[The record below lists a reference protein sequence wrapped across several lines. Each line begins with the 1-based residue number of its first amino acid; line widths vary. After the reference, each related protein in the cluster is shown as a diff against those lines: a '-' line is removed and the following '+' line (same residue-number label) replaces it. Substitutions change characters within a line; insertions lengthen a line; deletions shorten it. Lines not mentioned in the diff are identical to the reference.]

1 MKRRHTTMLAASLFA
16 AFALSSCKHLKT
28 PEEMAQFEEH
38 RKTRDGEELK
48 LAYPE
53 LIKHADDEHGK
64 AKEAQDDKEPE
75 LLQHHGHLTWLWW
88 QSAKLRSEAV
98 ADGKAT
104 AEVEKENKQL
114 EKELAEAKKR
124 QKLAKATLDRMAQ
137 IIALEGKVSDS
148 AEVNQAKSA
157 INDALAALKEA
168 QAVDADVHAAA
179 TFSAAEAKLK
189 LATDALG
196 KNKPKD
202 AQSYAIDAKAGA
214 EAAKNEAA
222 PKFASTEA
230 DQAKLARQKALF
242 DAVSGIS
249 GVSASMVAG
258 GVQVAIVEAF
268 SSSSGS
274 VNIVPMMEATF
285 VKIAEVQK
293 QYSDYALVIEGHT
306 DSKGNKSK
314 NLQLSDSRAKS
325 VMAFLAAQGVPP
337 DKMSA
342 LGKGSA
348 EPVADNKT
356 KDGRAKNRRIEI
368 LFVQSSK

>member
-1 MKRRHTTMLAASLFA
+1 MNRRRTTTLAAGLFA
-16 AFALSSCKHLKT
+16 AFTLVSCKHLKT
-28 PEEMAQFEEH
+28 PAEMAEFEEH

-53 LIKHADDEHGK
+53 LIKHADDEHAK
-64 AKEAQDDKEPE
+64 AKEAQDDKEKE
-75 LLQHHGHLTWLWW
+75 LLAYHGHLTWLWW
-88 QSAKLRSEAV
+88 QSAKLREQAV
-98 ADGKAT
+98 VDGKAT
-104 AEVEKENKQL
+104 EEVDKENKQL

-222 PKFASTEA
+222 PKYATTEA

-258 GVQVAIVEAF
+258 GVQVSIVEAF
-268 SSSSGS
+268 SSSAGS

-285 VKIAEVQK
+285 VKLAEVQK
-293 QYSDYALVIEGHT
+293 QYGDYALVIEGHT